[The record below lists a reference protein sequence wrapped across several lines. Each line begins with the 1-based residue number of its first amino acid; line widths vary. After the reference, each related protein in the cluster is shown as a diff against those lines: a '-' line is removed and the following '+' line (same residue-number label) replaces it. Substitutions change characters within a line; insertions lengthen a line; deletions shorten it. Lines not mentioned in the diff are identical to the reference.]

1 MVRIVDMR
9 AITNV
14 ESKVCEHCQA
24 VLSPMQQGYVLDIE
38 GKEHVFCGKRCA
50 EHFLHPRAKK
60 SESKLIIV

>member
-14 ESKVCEHCQA
+14 ESKVCENCQA
-24 VLSPMQQGYVLDIE
+24 VLSPMQQGYVLNIE

-50 EHFLHPRAKK
+50 DHYLHPRPKK
-60 SESKLIIV
+60 SKGDLIIV